1 MKAWKREGHIMNYK
15 TSGVCCREIII
26 DINEETNTIN
36 KVNFQG
42 GCSGNTS
49 GIAMLVEGMSVDDV
63 IHRLEGINCGSRPTS
78 CPDQL
83 AKALIEWRF
92 KE

>member
-1 MKAWKREGHIMNYK
+1 MNYK
-15 TSGVCCREIII
+15 TSGVCSREIIF
-26 DINEETNTIN
+26 DINEESNTIN

-49 GIAMLVEGMSVDDV
+49 GISMLVEGMPVDDV
-63 IHRLEGINCGSRPTS
+63 IQRLKGITCGSRPTS

-83 AKALIEWRF
+83 AKALMKWRS